1 MVLTNKRSHL
11 GIFLTLAILALT
23 GCTQFLGGKAEVPQR
38 RLFMINVEPLRNSL
52 EKSARPYA
60 LQVQNKN
67 FEVSRAYNRNE
78 IIVRRDQYEL
88 QRDTQHHWMERP
100 GDMFTAIIKQYLRH
114 ADLFTYVGGDRDFY
128 ERRPQYVLNGTVK
141 ALERFDS
148 GDVWAAHLA
157 MTMELV
163 RQEDGQVIWQTDFD
177 EERINGA
184 RMGVGRYVRVF
195 KQGRKLFRCHTIES
209 GICDPRQME
218 QTIRQIDFTFLQKER
233 NEANETLEILNSSG
247 NEQTIAS
254 APDTTLLIETDSH
267 DYELLPGK
275 LAP

>member
-1 MVLTNKRSHL
+1 VVLTNKRSHL

-60 LQVQNKN
+60 LQVQIKN

-177 EERINGA
+177 EERT
-184 RMGVGRYVRVF
+184 VF
-195 KQGRKLFRCHTIES
+195 FSAMKHTVAAFSAILAQ
-209 GICDPRQME
+209 QME